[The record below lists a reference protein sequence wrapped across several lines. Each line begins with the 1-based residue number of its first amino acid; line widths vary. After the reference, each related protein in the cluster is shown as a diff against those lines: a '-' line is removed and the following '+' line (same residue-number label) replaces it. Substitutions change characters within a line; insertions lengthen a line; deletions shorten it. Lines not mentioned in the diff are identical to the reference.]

1 MFRCVFLLFWCTVI
15 FISTC
20 SASLE
25 SFLEHGILH
34 FNWTGNPSFAD
45 LFHAMPESP
54 SLAFLL
60 RKLGHAFVFF
70 FLTAA
75 LFLLK
80 RNLTFSGLAAF
91 SFAVTTEILQLF
103 FARDG
108 RLFDVGFDSFG
119 IVLALILLAV
129 VTHSYKKRAE
139 TVHYLDK

>member
-1 MFRCVFLLFWCTVI
+1 MSRLVFLIVWCGLI

-25 SFLEHGILH
+25 NFLEHGILH
-34 FNWTGNPSFAD
+34 FNWTGYPSYSDLLNP
-45 LFHAMPESP
+45 MPTTL
-54 SLAFLL
+54 SLAFLW

-91 SFAVTTEILQLF
+91 SFAVSTEILQLF

-108 RLFDVGFDSFG
+108 RLFDVAFDSFG
-119 IVLALILLAV
+119 VVLALILLAV
-129 VTHSYKKRAE
+129 IHMSKKRTE
-139 TVHYLDK
+139 KVPLDE

>member
-1 MFRCVFLLFWCTVI
+1 MIRYVFILFWCTVI

-25 SFLEHGILH
+25 NFLEHGILH
-34 FNWTGNPSFAD
+34 FNWNGNPSFAD

-70 FLTAA
+70 ILTAA

-91 SFAVTTEILQLF
+91 SLAVSTEILQLF

-108 RLFDVGFDSFG
+108 RVFDVAFDSFG
-119 IVLALILLAV
+119 IVLALILAAV
-129 VTHSYKKRAE
+129 IHLSMKRAE
-139 TVHYLDK
+139 TLHYLDE

>member
-1 MFRCVFLLFWCTVI
+1 MIRYVFLLFWCTVI

-25 SFLEHGILH
+25 NYLEHGILH
-34 FNWTGNPSFAD
+34 FNWNGNPSFAD

-70 FLTAA
+70 ILTAA

-91 SFAVTTEILQLF
+91 SLAVSTEILQLF
-103 FARDG
+103 FSRDG
-108 RLFDVGFDSFG
+108 RVFDVAFDSIG

-129 VTHSYKKRAE
+129 MLMLKKRAE
-139 TVHYLDK
+139 TLHYLDE